1 MTIMVMLTMMVMMMM
16 MMTLLC
22 CAAQRSHPA
31 WEGLVGCQMAK
42 YKRAR
47 CKSHVKKYRFWICIN
62 FALDWAR
69 TDLAVFIDAL
79 AAQNIRPRI
88 FVSNTNTLT
97 QNIDIFCQNI
107 DTFCQRMI
115 LGRLPKI
122 TRSMKNVKDRA
133 DYISV
138 PAIITWQGT
147 LCIRIFWRVQ
157 LDVWVAA
164 SLFENNGL
172 SWKIVAVTDNKI

>member
-1 MTIMVMLTMMVMMMM
+1 MTTMVMMVVMMMM

-42 YKRAR
+42 YKRER

-88 FVSNTNTLT
+88 LCQNMNTLT
-97 QNIDIFCQNI
+97 HNIDIYCQNMN
-107 DTFCQRMI
+107 TFRQKMI
-115 LGRLPKI
+115 LMMIAENHHMHEKYKKI
-122 TRSMKNVKDRA
+122 ELI
-133 DYISV
+133 ISN
-138 PAIITWQGT
+138 ISY
-147 LCIRIFWRVQ
+147 
-157 LDVWVAA
+157 A
-164 SLFENNGL
+164 SGKSNWICG
-172 SWKIVAVTDNKI
+172 